1 MKVAY
6 LAAISRTAS
15 TGSPNATRNQVD
27 PKTWDLLQC
36 AAAIFMG
43 DLSAQELYADEN
55 SAEIK
60 EMMDTISLDHPGLI
74 GGALRNKAL
83 GILWA
88 KQDHS
93 VYQKKMSDLLNDVPM
108 FVPIHFSSHISLSI
122 FDRNVK
128 HFLELIGTLLQNLC
142 ARKCLGSVYMS
153 LSYAVRDE
161 NDGIKGAT

>member
-6 LAAISRTAS
+6 LAAVSHAAS
-15 TGSPNATRNQVD
+15 TGSSNVTGNQVD
-27 PKTWDLLQC
+27 PKTRDLLRR

-43 DLSAQELYADEN
+43 DLSARELYADEN
-55 SAEIK
+55 CAEIK
-60 EMMDTISLDHPGLI
+60 EMMDAISPHHPGLI

-93 VYQKKMSDLLNDVPM
+93 VYEERMLDLLHDVPM

-128 HFLELIGTLLQNLC
+128 HFPELIGTLLQDLC

>member
-6 LAAISRTAS
+6 LAGVSRTAIS
-15 TGSPNATRNQVD
+15 GTPNATGNPVD
-27 PKTWDLLQC
+27 PKSRDILRRT
-36 AAAIFMG
+36 AAIFMG
-43 DLSAQELYADEN
+43 DLSARELYAAEH

-60 EMMDTISLDHPGLI
+60 ETMDAISPHHPGLI

-93 VYQKKMSDLLNDVPM
+93 VYEERMSDLLHDVPM

-128 HFLELIGTLLQNLC
+128 HFPELIGTLLQDLC